1 MVADIVRHPEYATV
15 ERTIVDAEDDLAALY
30 GAHHVGV
37 SKKFRAGEKLSET
50 CITFYVAQ
58 KGTPASGEPVPPE
71 FPLLYEDGSRERS
84 ILTDVCE
91 LGGRPRGFNMR
102 GGNVVIGA
110 DNEHGTV
117 GLVFRRGNR
126 DLFLTNAHVVTDP
139 GQQPGLVS
147 VEVPDGP
154 IVQGIV
160 SDFDD
165 LLGGVVRSDAA
176 IVQVATGTIASGSFR
191 GTELR
196 LVGCGEIANNDS
208 RRFYY
213 VAMEFVHEAVWLG
226 FVPGAAE
233 IDIDGHSL
241 NYAGFHKLRLTVGRC
256 RPGHS
261 GAVVF
266 CRSGAGLM
274 AVGLLFGGIEDANEV
289 WVFPVRRCLRQMNI
303 DPDSL

>member
-15 ERTIVDAEDDLAALY
+15 ERTILDGDGDLAARF

-50 CITFYVAQ
+50 CITFYVEQ
-58 KGTPASGEPVPPE
+58 KGQPAAGEAVPRE
-71 FPLLYEDGSRERS
+71 VPLLYEDGSHGRR

-91 LGGRPRGFNMR
+91 LGGKPRGFSMR
-102 GGNVVIGA
+102 GGNAVIGA

-139 GQQPGLVS
+139 GQQPGPVR
-147 VEVPDGP
+147 VEVPSGP
-154 IVQGIV
+154 IVEGIV
-160 SDFDD
+160 TDIDN
-165 LLGGVVRSDAA
+165 LLAGVVRSDAA
-176 IVQVATGTIASGSFR
+176 IVHVATGTIETGRFR

-196 LVGCGEIANNDS
+196 LVGCGEIVNNDQ

-213 VAMEFVHEAVWLG
+213 VASEFVHEAVWLG
-226 FVPGAAE
+226 SVPGAAE
-233 IDIDGHSL
+233 IDIDGHNL

-289 WVFPVRRCLRQMNI
+289 WVFPVRRCLAQLGV